1 MKRLIRD
8 IRDEIDAT
16 PGGSAWMFGVH
27 CYVVDIL
34 SGYID
39 GRGLTIWDEAE
50 RIGKI
55 TEEDLLN
62 GAKDWRQYSRTGNS
76 LIYNRDICYRLCGRK
91 DLERT
96 REGEFL
102 PNDHEDWL
110 DLQAKALQQAAQI
123 VIKTINCH
131 KEGE

>member
-1 MKRLIRD
+1 MQRLIRD

-16 PGGSAWMFGVH
+16 PGISAWMFGVH
-27 CYVVDIL
+27 CYAVDIL

-39 GRGLTIWDEAE
+39 SRGLTIWDEAE

-76 LIYNRDICYRLCGRK
+76 LIYNRDICYRLCSRK

-96 REGEFL
+96 QEGEL
-102 PNDHEDWL
+102 PLNDCEDWL

>member
-16 PGGSAWMFGVH
+16 PGISAWMFGVH
-27 CYVVDIL
+27 CYAVDIL
-34 SGYID
+34 SGYIN

>member
-16 PGGSAWMFGVH
+16 PGGSAWIFGVH
-27 CYVVDIL
+27 CYAVDIL

-91 DLERT
+91 ALEWT
-96 REGEFL
+96 QEGEL
-102 PNDHEDWL
+102 PPNDHADWL

-123 VIKTINCH
+123 VIKAINCH
-131 KEGE
+131 EEGE

>member
-1 MKRLIRD
+1 MQRLIRD

-16 PGGSAWMFGVH
+16 PGISAWMFGVH
-27 CYVVDIL
+27 RYAVDIL

-91 DLERT
+91 GLERT
-96 REGEFL
+96 REGEFP